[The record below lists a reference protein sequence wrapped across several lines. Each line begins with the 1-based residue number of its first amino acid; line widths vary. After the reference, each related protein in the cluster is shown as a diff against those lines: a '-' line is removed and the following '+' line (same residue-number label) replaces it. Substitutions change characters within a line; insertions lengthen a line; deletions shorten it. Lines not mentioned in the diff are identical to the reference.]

1 MRCTLAVR
9 SLLASAAAS
18 GSLSVTVAV
27 DESDSEA
34 TPPAGTVFN
43 VYAFGAVGDGKA
55 NDTAA
60 LQKAIDASVAS
71 GTGGAGIV
79 WSRECSTLR
88 QPSVSKI

>member
-1 MRCTLAVR
+1 MRYTLAV
-9 SLLASAAAS
+9 LLAPAAAA
-18 GSLSVTVAV
+18 GSLSVAV
-27 DESDSEA
+27 DESQAQA
-34 TPPAGTVFN
+34 TPPGTVFN

-79 WSRECSTLR
+79 WSRECSTLSLR
-88 QPSVSKI
+88 QPPVSKI

>member
-27 DESDSEA
+27 DESKA

>member
-1 MRCTLAVR
+1 MRYTLAV
-9 SLLASAAAS
+9 LLAPAAAA
-18 GSLSVTVAV
+18 GSLSVAV
-27 DESDSEA
+27 DESQAQA

>member
-9 SLLASAAAS
+9 SLLASAAS
-18 GSLSVTVAV
+18 GSLTAV
-27 DESDSEA
+27 DESEA

>member
-9 SLLASAAAS
+9 SLLASAAS
-18 GSLSVTVAV
+18 GSLSVAAV
-27 DESDSEA
+27 DESEA

-79 WSRECSTLR
+79 WSRECSTLSLR
-88 QPSVSKI
+88 QPPVSKI